1 MNALFRLLRISC
13 ADRLSTQGLLV
24 DSYKQNAF
32 GKNILEPL
40 FQGVFHSLTFAPYIR
55 FVTSLCLCCNF
66 GEARFARVNRFRMKL
81 SPMKHFGAPRF
92 LSNTH
97 IRNDRSDE
105 TRANVLRLNAAR
117 CGDLGVPTSP
127 VCAIARSNTRFL
139 GANERGITHRL
150 FTSCN
155 RRNVSASCNARRQT
169 FPLARK
175 APSGKASRV
184 IKR

>member
-13 ADRLSTQGLLV
+13 ADRSRTQRLLV

-55 FVTSLCLCCNF
+55 FVTSLCLRCNF

-97 IRNDRSDE
+97 RVVWTMTSGLWTFRGCLE
-105 TRANVLRLNAAR
+105 TAKTAA
-117 CGDLGVPTSP
+117 L
-127 VCAIARSNTRFL
+127 
-139 GANERGITHRL
+139 RGIDVPL
-150 FTSCN
+150 I
-155 RRNVSASCNARRQT
+155 RQDGAMWT
-169 FPLARK
+169 NK
-175 APSGKASRV
+175 
-184 IKR
+184 IT